1 MSLILGKL
9 SPQVRSFFAKFP
21 IKRVLSWLVACVFLF
36 SLIIVIIDRGIAY
49 YVKSDIYTDVNT
61 IPYRPYGLI
70 LGTSKYTTKG
80 HSNQFYDQRMRAA
93 KNLFAADKIDYL
105 LLSGDNRTLQ
115 YNEPRTMKRDLRRMG
130 ISEQFLFP
138 DYAGFRTLD
147 SIIRAKEVFQ
157 AEPMTIVTQRFHC
170 ERALFIAKYH
180 HINAICFAADTPY
193 LFSLTR
199 VREALARILMLWEL
213 FIEKQPHFL
222 GNPEPLPPP
231 LDHSPTPETEPLL
244 P

>member
-1 MSLILGKL
+1 MTRFFTPWADKA
-9 SPQVRSFFAKFP
+9 RSFFGKFP
-21 IKRVLSWLVACVFLF
+21 IKRLLLWAVGGVTVLLV
-36 SLIIVIIDRGIAY
+36 SLISVDQGIAY
-49 YVKSDIYTDVNT
+49 YVKNDIYTDT
-61 IPYRPYGLI
+61 QHIPYRPYGLI
-70 LGTSKYTTKG
+70 LGTSKYAAKG
-80 HSNQFYDQRMRAA
+80 VPNLFYEQRMSSA
-93 KNLFAADKIDYL
+93 KALFEADKIDYL
-105 LLSGDNRTLQ
+105 LLSGDNRTMQ

-147 SIIRAKEVFQ
+147 SIIRAKEVFK
-157 AEPMTIVTQRFHC
+157 AEPMTIITQRFHC

-193 LFSLTR
+193 RFSVTR
-199 VREALARILMLWEL
+199 IREALARMLMLWEL

-231 LDHSPTPETEPLL
+231 IEHSATKSLPELAD
-244 P
+244 

>member
-1 MSLILGKL
+1 MSLSQLFL
-9 SPQVRSFFAKFP
+9 RVRSFFGKFP
-21 IKRVLSWLVACVFLF
+21 IKRVLLWLVACVFMLT
-36 SLIIVIIDRGIAY
+36 SIIFVIDRGIAY
-49 YVKSDIYTDVNT
+49 YVKSDVYSDINT

-70 LGTSKYTTKG
+70 LGTSKYTIKG
-80 HSNQFYDQRMRAA
+80 TPNQFYQQRMLAA
-93 KNLFAADKIDYL
+93 NSLFNAQKIDYL

-115 YNEPRTMKRDLRRMG
+115 YNEPRTMRRDLRKMG

-180 HINAICFAADTPY
+180 HINAICFAADSPS
-193 LFSLTR
+193 LFSRTR
-199 VREALARILMLWEL
+199 VREALARVLMLWEL
-213 FIEKQPHFL
+213 LIEKQPHFL

-231 LDHSPTPETEPLL
+231 LDHSSTSETEPLE